1 MRKQNIL
8 RCLIGLAWLFT
19 ATLALAQTT
28 GATFGEVISLGG
40 TPSDIVLDE
49 ARQRLYLVNTN
60 ANRVDIYSYRD
71 KAIIG
76 SIRVGTSPLAAAMSP
91 DGAYLYVTN
100 NQSASLSV
108 IDLGTRNVVQ
118 TLSLPARPEGVAV
131 GADGRVLISTQGTGT
146 GNLQNTLLIYDRD
159 QAVSQQILPVQYAP
173 PPPTPSPLPAVT
185 LPRPIS
191 PIRTRLIATPD
202 GQFIVGLTNYTTSA
216 MMLFVY
222 EVASGTILR
231 SRAVSGQSSVLSMAP
246 DGSRFMAGFTM
257 YRTSNLN
264 VIAQQSTANSPFP
277 FPAASFNVQQNVGGG
292 VFSPDGSTLYS
303 AFNVAATS
311 LPAPRPQSSILMIS
325 DASNLSIRL
334 GIKLPESIVARMVIT
349 SDGEHAWGLSESGLI
364 YLPLG
369 KLYDYPILQPET
381 TQVFLASDLCRQGIA
396 RASVRVVNLGKG
408 KLTFSVPPLG
418 NALVAEV
425 SSGVV
430 PATVTFVM
438 EPGRFNVN
446 RQPGT
451 NLYSGNSGSPVNV
464 NLVSPEAIN
473 IPNTIRIYMNYRQA
487 DQRGIIFPVPSTLYG
502 EQGLQ
507 DLVLDEPR
515 GLLYASNTGYNR
527 IEIFDIKK
535 LKFLEPIKVGQLP
548 RQMAMSLDGSLL
560 YVGHAGGEL
569 VSIVDL
575 EQRKAIG
582 EIEFPPVPRNASAG
596 IIYPRALAMG
606 LSGLQITMSN
616 GTMWKVVG
624 NQAVPRPANTNIF
637 PNNTVSGPQE
647 MTATPGG
654 EYILLLG
661 GTGMA
666 YLYDALV
673 DNYTV
678 SRQVYTPNQQI
689 ISYYGVL
696 GAAPRGAYYLANGL
710 ILSPSIAVIGGAERP
725 GVVQVAPPTTPGGQP
740 TQTVV
745 SAGQRHVAAVA
756 PLDERSFVRL
766 TTAVR
771 QSVTAATRDDVRP
784 VIEQVDIATGAET
797 VAAIAAEQPTLS
809 AFGQA
814 RINLSPRRMVVDS
827 KGNIYAITLSG
838 LSYIPLTP
846 PGAGR
851 PTIRGGARGILNSID
866 GTPNFTPGAFVTVL
880 GSNLALPAT
889 ADEVPPP
896 TVLGGSCVTF
906 SDLPLRLL
914 QTSPEQISA
923 QLPEDIRPG
932 QYVVQV
938 RSLATAQAS
947 DPVVVTVQRPPVTR

>member
-1 MRKQNIL
+1 MRNRPFGFAL
-8 RCLIGLAWLFT
+8 ALAWL
-19 ATLALAQTT
+19 AGSAQLPAQTT

-60 ANRVDIYSYRD
+60 ANRVDIYSYKD
-71 KAIIG
+71 KALIG
-76 SIRVGTSPLAAAMSP
+76 WIRVGASPLAAAMSP
-91 DGAYLYVTN
+91 DNAWLYVTN
-100 NQSASLSV
+100 NQAASLSV
-108 IDLGTRNVVQ
+108 IDLSSASVVQ
-118 TLSLPARPEGVAV
+118 TISLPARPEGVAV

-146 GNLQNTLLIYDRD
+146 GNLQNTLLIYDRT
-159 QAVSQQILPVQYAP
+159 QAVSQQVMAVQYAP

-185 LPRPIS
+185 LSRPVS

-202 GQFIVGLTNYTTSA
+202 GQFIVGLTNYTSSA

-231 SRAVSGQSSVLSMAP
+231 SRAVSGQSSTLSMAP

-277 FPAASFNVQQNVGGG
+277 FPAASFNAQQNIGGSA
-292 VFSPDGSTLYS
+292 FSPDGSTLYS

-311 LPAPRPQSSILMIS
+311 LPTPRVQSSILMIS
-325 DASNLSIRL
+325 DATNLGIRL

-369 KLYDYPILQPET
+369 RLYDYPILQPET
-381 TQVFLASDLCRQGIA
+381 TQVFMAYDLCNQGIV
-396 RASVRVVNLGKG
+396 RGSVRVVNVGKG

-425 SSGVV
+425 SSGVA
-430 PATVTFVM
+430 PATIAFTM

-451 NLYSGNSGSPVNV
+451 NLYAGNSGTAVNV

-473 IPNTIRIYMNYRQA
+473 IPNTIRVYMNYRQA
-487 DQRGIIFPVPSTLYG
+487 DQRGVIFPVPSTLYG
-502 EQGLQ
+502 DQGLQ
-507 DLVLDEPR
+507 DLVLDEAR
-515 GLLYASNTGYNR
+515 GLLYATNMGYNR
-527 IEIFDIKK
+527 IEVFDLKK
-535 LKFLEPIKVGQLP
+535 QKFLAPIKVGQLP

-560 YVGHAGGEL
+560 YVGNTGGES

-575 EQRKAIG
+575 EERRVIG
-582 EIEFPPVPRNASAG
+582 EIEFPPVPRNASAA
-596 IIYPRALAMG
+596 IIYPRTLAMG

-637 PNNTVSGPQE
+637 PNNTVSSPQE
-647 MTATPGG
+647 MIATPGG

-661 GTGMA
+661 GQGTA

-673 DNYTV
+673 DSYTV
-678 SRQVYTPNQQI
+678 SRQIYTPNQTI

-725 GVVQVAPPTTPGGQP
+725 GVVQITAPATPGGQP

-756 PLDERSFVRL
+756 PLDEHSFVRL

-771 QSVTAATRDDVRP
+771 QSVTATTRDDVRP
-784 VIEQVDIATGAET
+784 LIEQVDIATGVET
-797 VAAIAAEQPTLS
+797 VAAIAAEQPTTS
-809 AFGQA
+809 AFGQS
-814 RINLSPRRMVVDS
+814 RINVSPRRMVVDS

-838 LSYIPLTP
+838 LSFIPLTP
-846 PGAGR
+846 PGASR
-851 PTIRGGARGILNSID
+851 PVIRGGARGVLNAAD

-889 ADEVPPP
+889 ADQIPPP
-896 TVLGGSCVTF
+896 SVLGGSCVTF
-906 SDLPLRLL
+906 SDVPLRLI
-914 QTSPEQISA
+914 QTSPEQITG
-923 QLPEDIRPG
+923 QLPENIRPG
-932 QYVVQV
+932 VYVVQV
-938 RSLATAQAS
+938 RSLATAQVS
-947 DPVVVTVQRPPVTR
+947 DPVVVTVQRPPVTQ

>member
-1 MRKQNIL
+1 MRSRPFGFAL
-8 RCLIGLAWLFT
+8 ALAWL
-19 ATLALAQTT
+19 AGSAQLPAQTT

-60 ANRVDIYSYRD
+60 ANRVDIYSYKD
-71 KAIIG
+71 KALIG
-76 SIRVGTSPLAAAMSP
+76 WIRVGASPLAAAMSP
-91 DGAYLYVTN
+91 DNAWLYVTN
-100 NQSASLSV
+100 NQAASLSV
-108 IDLGTRNVVQ
+108 IDLSSASVVQ
-118 TLSLPARPEGVAV
+118 TISLPARPEGVAV

-146 GNLQNTLLIYDRD
+146 GNLQNTLLIYDRT
-159 QAVSQQILPVQYAP
+159 QAVSQQVMAVQYAP

-185 LPRPIS
+185 LSRPVS

-202 GQFIVGLTNYTTSA
+202 GQFIVGLTNYTSSA

-231 SRAVSGQSSVLSMAP
+231 SRAVSGQSSTLSMAP

-277 FPAASFNVQQNVGGG
+277 FPAASFNAQQNIGGSA
-292 VFSPDGSTLYS
+292 FSPDGSTLYS

-311 LPAPRPQSSILMIS
+311 LPTPRVQSSILMIS
-325 DASNLSIRL
+325 DATNLGIRL

-369 KLYDYPILQPET
+369 RLYDYPILQPET
-381 TQVFLASDLCRQGIA
+381 TQVFMAYDLCNQGIV
-396 RASVRVVNLGKG
+396 RGSVRVVNLGKG

-425 SSGVV
+425 SSGVA
-430 PATVTFVM
+430 PATITFTM

-451 NLYSGNSGSPVNV
+451 NLYAGNSGTAVNV

-473 IPNTIRIYMNYRQA
+473 IPHTIRVYMNYRQA
-487 DQRGIIFPVPSTLYG
+487 DQRGVIFPVPSTLYG
-502 EQGLQ
+502 DQGLQ
-507 DLVLDEPR
+507 DLVLDEAR
-515 GLLYASNTGYNR
+515 GLLYATNMGYNR
-527 IEIFDIKK
+527 IEVFDLKK
-535 LKFLEPIKVGQLP
+535 QKFLAPIKVGQLP

-560 YVGHAGGEL
+560 YVGNTGGES

-575 EQRKAIG
+575 EERRVIG
-582 EIEFPPVPRNASAG
+582 EIEFPPVPRNASAA
-596 IIYPRALAMG
+596 IIYPRTLAMG

-637 PNNTVSGPQE
+637 PNNTVSSPQE
-647 MTATPGG
+647 MIATPGG

-661 GTGMA
+661 GQGTA

-673 DNYTV
+673 DSYTV
-678 SRQVYTPNQQI
+678 SRQIYTPNQTI

-725 GVVQVAPPTTPGGQP
+725 GVVQITAPATPGGQP

-771 QSVTAATRDDVRP
+771 QSVTATTSDDVRP
-784 VIEQVDIATGAET
+784 VIEQVDIATGVET
-797 VAAIAAEQPTLS
+797 VAAIAAEQPTTS
-809 AFGQA
+809 AFGQS
-814 RINLSPRRMVVDS
+814 RINVSPRRMVVDS

-838 LSYIPLTP
+838 LSFIPLTSP
-846 PGAGR
+846 TAGR
-851 PTIRGGARGILNSID
+851 PAIRGGARGVLNAVD

-889 ADEVPPP
+889 ADQIPPP
-896 TVLGGSCVTF
+896 SVLGGSCVTF
-906 SDLPLRLL
+906 SDVPLRLI
-914 QTSPEQISA
+914 QTSPEQITG
-923 QLPEDIRPG
+923 QLPENIRPG
-932 QYVVQV
+932 VYVVQV
-938 RSLATAQAS
+938 RSLATAQVS
-947 DPVVVTVQRPPVTR
+947 DPVVVTVQRPPVTQ